1 MISSRESILTEYS
14 FSILKLGHKELTVIE
29 DSLKTLADLQVNHSR
44 LIILVSLLLTLVLA
58 TGLPDIQLETDFQSS
73 LPDDLDPIQTQDKVE
88 SEFRSSSSIIVLFQV
103 NDEQQEESFVTD
115 VRDPRLIRTQKALA
129 DQLREETIVGEV
141 QSSAS
146 LFEEVPES
154 KEQVKEAV
162 ERSGRGSQLY
172 NRDYTATQMFI
183 TLDEEMT
190 EENIRKANQKIR
202 ENLEQTPKQ
211 PGIDITVTG
220 NPIIRTDIGDILVED
235 SVTTISAASLLI
247 LALLT
252 LTRGRVYGPIT
263 FLPLFIGL
271 IWTLG
276 TMGIASIPLTIA
288 TIALGA
294 MILGLGVEYG
304 SFITERILEEKE
316 ALGTVEQGVR
326 EAVPTTGLAILGS
339 SMTTVVGFSAL
350 LIASISFIRD
360 LGLTLSIGIILTL
373 SSALVL
379 TPALIIEYE
388 RWKR

>member
-1 MISSRESILTEYS
+1 MNVQFLRLILKICSVASISSNPLENLAELQINHSKLIIGLGVLLSIL
-14 FSILKLGHKELTVIE
+14 LG
-29 DSLKTLADLQVNHSR
+29 
-44 LIILVSLLLTLVLA
+44 

-73 LPDDLDPIQTQDKVE
+73 LPEDLAPIQTQDKVE
-88 SEFRSSSSIIVLFQV
+88 SEFRSSSSIIILFQV
-103 NDEQQEESFVTD
+103 NEEPREESFVSD
-115 VRDPRLIRTQKALA
+115 VRDPRLIRTQMSLT
-129 DQLREETIVGEV
+129 DQLQQEAIVGEV
-141 QSSAS
+141 QSTAS
-146 LFEEVPES
+146 LFSEVPES
-154 KEQVKEAV
+154 KENVKQVV
-162 ERSGRGSQLY
+162 ERSGQGELLF
-172 NRDYTATQMFI
+172 NRDYTATQMFV
-183 TLDEEMT
+183 TLEEEMT

-211 PGIDITVTG
+211 PGIEIAITG
-220 NPIIRTDIGDILVED
+220 NPVIRTDIGDILVSD
-235 SVTTISAASLLI
+235 SATTISAASLLI

-252 LTRGRVYGPIT
+252 ITRGRVYGPIT

-304 SFITERILEEKE
+304 SFITERIIEEKKKKGNIE
-316 ALGTVEQGVR
+316 EGIR

-339 SMTTVVGFSAL
+339 STTTVVGFSAL

-373 SSALVL
+373 TSALVL
-379 TPALIIEYE
+379 TPSLILEYE

>member
-1 MISSRESILTEYS
+1 
-14 FSILKLGHKELTVIE
+14 VIE
-29 DSLKTLADLQVNHSR
+29 QYLENLADFQVNHSR
-44 LIILVSLLLTLVLA
+44 MIIAAGLLMTFLLA
-58 TGLPDIQLETDFQSS
+58 TGLPSIQLETDFQSS
-73 LPDDLDPIQTQDKVE
+73 LPDDLGPIQVEDKVE
-88 SEFRSSSSIIVLFQV
+88 SEFRSSSSIIILFQV
-103 NDEQQEESFVTD
+103 NDQQQEESFVTD
-115 VRDPRLIRTQKALA
+115 VRDIELIRSQKALA
-129 DQLREETIVGEV
+129 EELRAETIVGEV

-146 LFEEVPES
+146 LFETIPES
-154 KEQVKEAV
+154 TEEVKQRV
-162 ERSGRGSQLY
+162 ERSGQGSQLY
-172 NRDYTATQMFI
+172 NRDYTATQMFV
-183 TLDEEMT
+183 TLDEEMS
-190 EENIRKANQKIR
+190 EENIREANQKIR

-211 PGIDITVTG
+211 PGIDITITG
-220 NPIIRTDIGDILVED
+220 NPVIRTDIGDILVSD

-247 LALLT
+247 LTLLT

-263 FLPLFIGL
+263 FLPLFVGL

-316 ALGTVEQGVR
+316 QQGSIEAGVR

-360 LGLTLSIGIILTL
+360 LGLTLSIGIVLTL
-373 SSALVL
+373 ISALVL
-379 TPALIIEYE
+379 TPSLIIEYE
-388 RWKR
+388 RWSR